1 MSAQYDN
8 LNNQHQVYGS
18 GGAYYNESSAGFI
31 TPQRPTKKR
40 TSNWIKIGIPVL
52 ILLIAGGVVGA
63 ILATRKKSSSSAS
76 SSSAAGGSS
85 GSTSKIGSG
94 RFATA
99 TNSEFMMPIYPSTT
113 DTAVFGSPTFV
124 SNDAIA
130 WPSDSFAP
138 TSPDVLTP
146 RPDHPRLIAPAY
158 KWAAL
163 PDLIVKDPY
172 LNAWNATIFLNASQY
187 FDLPPV
193 VYHMDGASGILDNA
207 REVKM
212 RIKALSYV
220 YRMTNDT
227 KWSDRVWA
235 EVKNAAGNG
244 SVSFGPDEDKWNSL
258 HFLDV
263 AEFSAAF
270 GIAYDWLYD
279 IWTPDQKSAIISTL
293 ITYGLEPGIQA
304 YTNASIYTGWWR
316 SNTTGNWNCVCNSG
330 LTMASLAI
338 LEDDPSGL
346 AKQLLGLTID
356 NAKQNCAMAVS
367 DDGTWAETANYWYFG
382 TTGHAEMASSLLTAT
397 GSHYGLLDINSNFE
411 KTGDFHMYITGPTS
425 LFNYGDHGPNK
436 FSTTANSMIFYAD
449 QYDQPDYA
457 LFQRDQRD
465 AAEPWSMF
473 WYDPAIAGAFWNGKA
488 LDHFF
493 DNGLDQW
500 ASMRSS
506 WTDNNALYVAM
517 KAGMNQGH
525 QTHNDLDVGDF
536 VLDALGTRWAG
547 ELGSADYLSPNYFQ
561 SDVQSADRWKYYRKM
576 TEGQNTILLDK
587 ANQNVAAAPIVNH
600 DSSPGAIQGSSTV
613 LDVPSD
619 STAFWTTDMTSAYFN
634 ASSVKRGVRLLN
646 GRKQVLIQ
654 DEISATAPV
663 MWRMHTNATVTPNG
677 SSATL
682 TLDGQTMQVSI
693 LNPPTGA
700 VFTTSA
706 AQRFDTDVTPPAPD
720 QENPGVTV
728 LIIDLPAGDY
738 NLQVLFNPQW
748 NDGTTLVTPPSVA
761 LDNWTLRSHDS

>member
-1 MSAQYDN
+1 
-8 LNNQHQVYGS
+8 
-18 GGAYYNESSAGFI
+18 
-31 TPQRPTKKR
+31 
-40 TSNWIKIGIPVL
+40 
-52 ILLIAGGVVGA
+52 
-63 ILATRKKSSSSAS
+63 
-76 SSSAAGGSS
+76 
-85 GSTSKIGSG
+85 
-94 RFATA
+94 
-99 TNSEFMMPIYPSTT
+99 
-113 DTAVFGSPTFV
+113 
-124 SNDAIA
+124 
-130 WPSDSFAP
+130 
-138 TSPDVLTP
+138 
-146 RPDHPRLIAPAY
+146 
-158 KWAAL
+158 
-163 PDLIVKDPY
+163 
-172 LNAWNATIFLNASQY
+172 
-187 FDLPPV
+187 
-193 VYHMDGASGILDNA
+193 
-207 REVKM
+207 
-212 RIKALSYV
+212 
-220 YRMTNDT
+220 
-227 KWSDRVWA
+227 
-235 EVKNAAGNG
+235 
-244 SVSFGPDEDKWNSL
+244 
-258 HFLDV
+258 
-263 AEFSAAF
+263 
-270 GIAYDWLYD
+270 
-279 IWTPDQKSAIISTL
+279 
-293 ITYGLEPGIQA
+293 
-304 YTNASIYTGWWR
+304 
-316 SNTTGNWNCVCNSG
+316 
-330 LTMASLAI
+330 
-338 LEDDPSGL
+338 
-346 AKQLLGLTID
+346 
-356 NAKQNCAMAVS
+356 
-367 DDGTWAETANYWYFG
+367 
-382 TTGHAEMASSLLTAT
+382 
-397 GSHYGLLDINSNFE
+397 
-411 KTGDFHMYITGPTS
+411 
-425 LFNYGDHGPNK
+425 
-436 FSTTANSMIFYAD
+436 
-449 QYDQPDYA
+449 
-457 LFQRDQRD
+457 
-465 AAEPWSMF
+465 MF